1 MRGFRA
7 NLEIIRPSVTRTDLL
22 ARLRERILAFAASRL
37 GRESAEDLTQEVL
50 IVLHEKYAHLDRIE
64 DLLPLSLQIVR
75 FKIMA
80 ARRKMMR
87 RGENQPVS
95 VDDLPLA
102 DPAPDPE
109 QENERRER
117 VERLAASIARLGD
130 RCRELF
136 RLKLLGMSFGEIRE
150 EMNAASINTVY
161 TWDLRC
167 REQLKVLLEG
177 RPN

>member
-1 MRGFRA
+1 MTQA
-7 NLEIIRPSVTRTDLL
+7 ELL
-22 ARLRERILAFAASRL
+22 ARLRERILAFAASRI

-75 FKIMA
+75 FKILA
-80 ARRKMMR
+80 ARRKMVR

-102 DPAPDPE
+102 HPGPDPE

-117 VERLAASIARLGD
+117 VEQLAAAVARLGD

-136 RLKLLGMSFGEIRE
+136 RLKLLGMSFGEIRK
-150 EMNAASINTVY
+150 EMEAGSINTVY

-167 REQLKVLLEG
+167 REQLKALLEG
-177 RPN
+177 RSN